1 MSIIYLTQFLIFYKQ
16 ELFMKN
22 EPESTLTLANP
33 QANPKIA
40 TTSEK
45 IDRRVRKTRAVLE
58 AAQESSKPG

>member
-1 MSIIYLTQFLIFYKQ
+1 
-16 ELFMKN
+16 MKN